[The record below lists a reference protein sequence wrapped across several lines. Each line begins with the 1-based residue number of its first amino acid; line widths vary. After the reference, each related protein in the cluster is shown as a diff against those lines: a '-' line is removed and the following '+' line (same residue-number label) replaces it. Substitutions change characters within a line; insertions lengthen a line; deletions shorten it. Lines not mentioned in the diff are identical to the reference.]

1 MSSNLP
7 NVSIGDFA
15 ESILNEG
22 QTQSAPPQGS
32 QSFDNS
38 PSFDSMPTPSPGQL
52 DISNVQVPDDF
63 VTSLVEGKESEVEQE
78 QVRAAAPLGED
89 SGDRLEILLSRLC
102 SLLEETKGLISEM
115 GMTAGA
121 GLSSGATKVGH
132 LGVNQACPVQ
142 RKARKKVRKK
152 VRRERK
158 PVAET
163 IEAVLRDLD
172 NGTI

>member
-22 QTQSAPPQGS
+22 QTQSVPPQGS
-32 QSFDNS
+32 QSFDTS

-78 QVRAAAPLGED
+78 EERIEAPLEEN
-89 SGDRLEILLSRLC
+89 SGDRLEVLLTRLC

-121 GLSSGATKVGH
+121 GLSSGATVTGVLTANQGGPARKKV
-132 LGVNQACPVQ
+132 Q
-142 RKARKKVRKK
+142 KKVRKK
-152 VRRERK
+152 VRRKRR

>member
-1 MSSNLP
+1 MSGKLP

-22 QTQSAPPQGS
+22 QTQSVPPQGS
-32 QSFDNS
+32 QSFDTS

-78 QVRAAAPLGED
+78 EERIEAPLEEN
-89 SGDRLEILLSRLC
+89 SGDRLEVLLTRLC

-121 GLSSGATKVGH
+121 GLSSGATTVGH

-142 RKARKKVRKK
+142 KKKRKK
-152 VRRERK
+152 VRRKVRRKKK

>member
-115 GMTAGA
+115 GLTAGA
-121 GLSSGATKVGH
+121 TTVGH
-132 LGVNQACPVQ
+132 IGVNQAGP
-142 RKARKKVRKK
+142 ARKKVRRKK
-152 VRRERK
+152 KKKKKRGSVK
-158 PVAET
+158 ET